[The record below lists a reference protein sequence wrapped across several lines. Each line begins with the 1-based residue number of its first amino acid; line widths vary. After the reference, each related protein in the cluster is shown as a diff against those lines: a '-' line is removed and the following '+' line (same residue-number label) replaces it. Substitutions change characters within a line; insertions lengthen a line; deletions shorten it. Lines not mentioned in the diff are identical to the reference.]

1 MATQIA
7 LMLATAIIGSALT
20 IAAAWFLYH
29 KYVKQL
35 LVDWIDSKA
44 VELGGQARERV
55 SEGVQAG
62 IRAGLSELRSELV
75 QKATEGA
82 TKSGFGMFEGGMT
95 DWFGSSRNKK
105 KKDDES

>member
-1 MATQIA
+1 MAIQIA

-35 LVDWIDSKA
+35 LVDWIDKKA

-55 SEGVQAG
+55 REGVQIG
-62 IRAGLSELRSELV
+62 IRDGLSELRASLV

-82 TKSGFGMFEGGMT
+82 SKSRFGSFEGGMS
-95 DWFGSSRNKK
+95 DWFGSSKNKK
-105 KKDDES
+105 NKDDES